1 MIEPVDNRRIRSQWW
16 FIVLMGLIY
25 TANFADRTIVSVLGE
40 AIRRDL
46 SLTDLQ
52 LGMMGGL
59 SFALLYTVMGIPIAR
74 IADRRNR
81 IALIAAATGIWSVMT
96 ALCGAAGS
104 FAQLLACRAGVG
116 IGEAGLTP
124 PLVSLLADKF
134 AADRRAT
141 AYSLITLGAPI
152 GGAVA
157 AIAGGY
163 LAQAYGWRLAFVAVG
178 APGLVLALAVLLT
191 LREPAR
197 QGQNGGQGAGTAAPT
212 FAAVMRHL
220 WRSPAFL
227 YLTAA
232 SAMVAMV
239 GYALSLFL
247 VPLLVRRY
255 GLDLKLAGGVFAIT
269 YSLATAIGM
278 VSGGLLA
285 DRLGRRSVSWFGKA
299 PAIALCLA
307 LPLIVAAMLQADWRW
322 LMALLFVAS
331 MCLYAFLPAIMT
343 VTQRLVPPDM
353 RASAA
358 ALHAFGQTVFGL
370 GLGSVVVGALSDTFT
385 RAAYGPGA
393 RLACSGHAMLA
404 DRCMTASATGL
415 QQAILAIS
423 AVLVGA
429 IFCYWRASASLLR
442 EIQPSQAM

>member
-1 MIEPVDNRRIRSQWW
+1 MVEPVDTRGMKSQWW

-46 SLTDLQ
+46 GLTDLQ
-52 LGMMGGL
+52 LGLMGGL

-81 IALIAAATGIWSVMT
+81 IALIAAATGVWSLMT

-104 FAQLLACRAGVG
+104 FAQLLAFRAGVG

-124 PLVSLLADKF
+124 PLVSLLSDKF
-134 AADRRAT
+134 GPDRRAT

-163 LAQAYGWRLAFVAVG
+163 LAQTYGWRLAFVAVG
-178 APGLVLALAVLLT
+178 APGFVLALLVLLT
-191 LREPAR
+191 LREPRR
-197 QGQNGGQGAGTAAPT
+197 QGSGKASHDFGA
-212 FAAVMRHL
+212 VLRHL
-220 WRSPAFL
+220 GRSPAFL
-227 YLTAA
+227 YLTAG
-232 SAMVAMV
+232 SALVAMV

-255 GLDLKLAGGVFAIT
+255 GLDLKVAGGVFAIT

-285 DRLGRRSVSWFGKA
+285 DRLGRHGAGWFGKA

-307 LPLIVAAMLQADWRW
+307 LPLILAAVLQADWRG
-322 LMALLFVAS
+322 LMVLLFFAS

-358 ALHAFGQTVFGL
+358 ALHAFGQTVIGL
-370 GLGSVVVGALSDTFT
+370 GLGSVVVGALSDAFT
-385 RAAYGPGA
+385 RNAYGAGYLAVCGA
-393 RLACSGHAMLA
+393 RKMLA
-404 DRCMTASATGL
+404 GRCAEASATGL
-415 QQAILAIS
+415 QQAIFAIS
-423 AVLVGA
+423 FVLILA
-429 IFCYWRASASLLR
+429 IFCYWRASIALSR
-442 EIQPSQAM
+442 EIETVEIQTSQAM